1 MTSTAPTWEAVCGH
15 RRIVV
20 PEGTALPFQRLRRC
34 GDTTTNGPDLV
45 VSLAPDSEPDPEEVV
60 WVGGASGEKIRD
72 MFPAISA
79 EGGLVRTFERD
90 GHAVLVAR
98 TPSGEYEVAP
108 LLPHDFTEDER
119 LSLYA
124 IVYQRSQRERD
135 KTLPVPVQ
143 AGALQLLAA
152 GGRTAAL
159 RGEGLAQRVEVKTE
173 RKVRNGRGTDL
184 VAVSIRPPRGVRCQ
198 ALQVRC
204 EEPLLP
210 GLAAAPR
217 SELPMLVGEALGRT
231 VGPRGLQTILA
242 GMALVLKQQVVELDP
257 ETGKVPDAFRCE
269 VMRIMGMPSREASQ
283 RQRAVVDDALQ
294 FLVHAELEVAP
305 VGRKSRPTEYV
316 PLLARSSHLDAEP
329 GAERRPY
336 RLHVNPLVLPEAQDG
351 HRWRVPEALFQ
362 VSDDADRDGVVRLM
376 GFQLAYRL
384 GMGTIGHE
392 NLRKFLQRA
401 GLWEWAVKADKTQRG
416 GYALRVIRKALDELR
431 ALPWIDEAPA
441 DIAGGTII
449 AGDKIEDATIRYREP
464 PAWSR
469 SSK

>member
-1 MTSTAPTWEAVCGH
+1 MHA
-15 RRIVV
+15 
-20 PEGTALPFQRLRRC
+20 FQRLARC
-34 GDTTTNGPDLV
+34 GDTTASGPDMV
-45 VSLAPDSEPDPEEVV
+45 VSLAPPDSKAEPEEVV
-60 WVGGASGEKIRD
+60 WLASAATGEARD
-72 MFPAISA
+72 MFPALGV
-79 EGGLVRTFERD
+79 EGGLVRTVERD
-90 GHAVLVAR
+90 GRATLVAR

-108 LLPHDFTEDER
+108 LMPFDFTEEER
-119 LSLYA
+119 VSLYA
-124 IVYQRSQRERD
+124 IVYQRSQRERE

-143 AGALQLLAA
+143 AGALLRLGA
-152 GGRTAAL
+152 GGRMAGLRAEAL
-159 RGEGLAQRVEVKTE
+159 AERVEVKTE
-173 RKVRNGRGTDL
+173 RKVRSGRGVDL
-184 VAVSIRPPRGVRCQ
+184 VAVSIRNPHGVKCQ

-217 SELPMLVGEALGRT
+217 SELPMLVGEALART

-242 GMALVLKQQVVELDP
+242 GMALVYKNQVVELDP

-283 RQRAVVDDALQ
+283 RQRAVVDEALQ

-305 VGRKSRPTEYV
+305 VGRKNRPTEYV

-329 GAERRPY
+329 GAERRPFK
-336 RLHVNPLVLPEAQDG
+336 LHVNPLVLPEVQNG
-351 HRWRVPEALFQ
+351 HRWWVPEALFQ
-362 VSDDADRDGVVRLM
+362 VSDDDDRDGVKRLM

-384 GMGTIGHE
+384 GMGTDGHE

-401 GLWEWAVKADKTQRG
+401 GLWEWALRADRMQRG
-416 GYALRVIRKALDELR
+416 GYALRVLKKALDELR
-431 ALPWIDEAPA
+431 ALPWSGEAPA

-449 AGDKIEDATIRYREP
+449 AGDKLDAATLRYLEP
-464 PAWSR
+464 PAWCR